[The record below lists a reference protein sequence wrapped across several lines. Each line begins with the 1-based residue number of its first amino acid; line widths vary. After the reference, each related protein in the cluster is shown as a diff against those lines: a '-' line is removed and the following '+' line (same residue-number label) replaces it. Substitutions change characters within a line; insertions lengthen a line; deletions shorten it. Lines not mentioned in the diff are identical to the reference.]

1 MGAEELRHDEKLFT
15 EDASVK
21 LNEAKEAWQLAQQ
34 QRNMLTIQLGEQRKL
49 KTALTKEKAA
59 LTADYDRR
67 YAELNRTIEQK
78 DKLDDRLNKF
88 TQSLT
93 KLTVDRRRDER
104 ELDLIQSHLRENTDM
119 VDELSNEMYSVR
131 EGITDSVD
139 LHMPSPS
146 KYGNSEFGSTSRDR
160 RVNAGT

>member
-1 MGAEELRHDEKLFT
+1 MG
-15 EDASVK
+15 
-21 LNEAKEAWQLAQQ
+21 

-59 LTADYDRR
+59 LTADYDRK

-78 DKLDDRLNKF
+78 DSLDDRLNKF

-104 ELDLIQSHLRENTDM
+104 ELDMIQGHLRENTDM
-119 VDELSNEMYSVR
+119 VDELSNEMYNVK
-131 EGITDSVD
+131 EGIKDSVE
-139 LHMPSPS
+139 LHMPSPQKLEDS
-146 KYGNSEFGSTSRDR
+146 HFESTSRER
-160 RVNAGT
+160 RGGDVPRVGY